1 MTSTTTPVPATATN
15 TAILP
20 TSTSTAVPPTAT
32 STSTPTALPVCQLF
46 ALPAFDIVP
55 RGGNQALLLDAAPH
69 SAITLTVRATY
80 PASATLYTDSSL
92 GSSDGFGATLR
103 GKRVAGGYRYSFHVA
118 ASGLALLTFT
128 IPHDARPGTV
138 VTQIAAQEPCGLFKT
153 FTTFQ
158 VHGTVRGAARAPR
171 GGAVTLAIPLPRGDT
186 PPANAGT
193 LTRRGLLRVATQGH
207 GAMARRVLR
216 ITYHPRSRPA
226 HAATSTKAGRART
239 RPHMLFGVA
248 IGVTSGGRS

>member
-1 MTSTTTPVPATATN
+1 
-15 TAILP
+15 
-20 TSTSTAVPPTAT
+20 
-32 STSTPTALPVCQLF
+32 LPVCQLF
-46 ALPAFDIVP
+46 ALPAFDTVP
-55 RGGNQALLLDAAPH
+55 RGGNQALLLDAAPN

-103 GKRVAGGYRYSFHVA
+103 GKRVAGGYRYSFRVA

-153 FTTFQ
+153 VTTFQ

-171 GGAVTLAIPLPRGDT
+171 G
-186 PPANAGT
+186 GT